1 MQLLKDVAKFVQS
14 MSRPR
19 LRGRLQKKDSSLTPR
34 ITPVEPCQV
43 RALKAVRSQ
52 TLEMKLYLSMS
63 LQHTSSHMLLALE
76 RPTRTWKEDVPS
88 RAGELN
94 QACIFRLRGTCS
106 GDLGPGTTY
115 GFCSLPFRRSLLAF
129 SVREARN
136 RPSGCLKFH
145 IRDSEP
151 LTRLPGET
159 RLVSE

>member
-1 MQLLKDVAKFVQS
+1 MQLLKDVANFVHQCHDLGS
-14 MSRPR
+14 EIVC
-19 LRGRLQKKDSSLTPR
+19 KKRIPSLTPR
-34 ITPVEPCQV
+34 IAPLEPCQV
-43 RALKAVRSQ
+43 RAFKAVRSQ

-63 LQHTSSHMLLALE
+63 LQHTSSHVLLALE

-88 RAGELN
+88 RAGEHN
-94 QACIFRLRGTCS
+94 QAFFRLRGTCS